1 MAPSYTPHLSKAL
14 ALSSLLCCAVHRTHG
29 FAFSS
34 SCASRP
40 NNCRRGRHSAATA
53 AAVDVGSRA
62 AAAAPQWATGW
73 RADESSARRIG
84 RGREAWRSPTSRR
97 CASET
102 AAAVEGDT
110 DEQEEEEEDDGS
122 EELFEELPEEI
133 EEVRGAFLD
142 RPGQMLDVDKILR
155 ETEHIEHDGIPDGFR
170 TGYVTIVGSPNV
182 GKSTLMNNMIGDR
195 LSIVTPK
202 AGTTRHRITGIM
214 TGDDFQMI
222 YQDTPGVLTPA
233 YMLHEGMMNFVQE
246 AMGDADAI
254 LFVTDLFETEFA
266 NTQIFERMLAAGKPI
281 VVAVN
286 KVDLLPSDGKSG
298 DGPERP
304 GLLAAGTQKEV
315 GSLKDV
321 LDKWEERLPGATV
334 LPISA
339 LEGINT
345 VDLAGELKKH
355 IPEGP
360 PLFGTDVMSDKPQ
373 RFFAAEII
381 REQIF
386 GSFSQEIPY
395 SCEVLLG
402 KFKERMVET
411 VIDATIVVS
420 QESQKGMV
428 IGKKGAKIKEVGIKA
443 RVALEEHLGTRV
455 NLRLN
460 VKVDKNWR
468 RKKTSLKEYG
478 YMS

>member
-1 MAPSYTPHLSKAL
+1 M
-14 ALSSLLCCAVHRTHG
+14 
-29 FAFSS
+29 
-34 SCASRP
+34 SR
-40 NNCRRGRHSAATA
+40 
-53 AAVDVGSRA
+53 V
-62 AAAAPQWATGW
+62 
-73 RADESSARRIG
+73 
-84 RGREAWRSPTSRR
+84 PTYRR

-102 AAAVEGDT
+102 TSAARLEEGVES
-110 DEQEEEEEDDGS
+110 DEEEDDEEEEE
-122 EELFEELPEEI
+122 EEEFEEDEFEELPEEF
-133 EEVRGAFLD
+133 EEIRGAFMD

-155 ETEHIEHDGIPDGFR
+155 ETEHIEHSDLPEGFR

-266 NTQIFERMLAAGKPI
+266 NTQIFERMLATGKPI

-286 KVDLLPSDGKSG
+286 KVDLLRSDGKSG

-315 GSLKDV
+315 GSLKTV
-321 LDKWEERLPGATV
+321 LEKWEERLPGATV

-345 VDLAGELKKH
+345 VDLAEELKQH

-360 PLFGTDVMSDKPQ
+360 PLFGNDVMSDKPQ

-386 GSFSQEIPY
+386 GCFSQEIPY
-395 SCEVLLG
+395 SCEVRLG

-411 VIDATIVVS
+411 VIDATIMVS

-428 IGKKGAKIKEVGIKA
+428 IGKGGAKIKEVGIKA

-455 NLRLN
+455 NLRLS